1 MMTVRIL
8 ALGLLALIL
17 GYSAPGIA
25 QTQWYTVE
33 LIVFSLLE
41 PEIGSES
48 WPEAPG
54 RPSLE
59 ESIELTPS
67 FGLQE
72 DSELG
77 AFAAFRTLP
86 PEELTLRKEWSR
98 LKRSAGFRPLLHT
111 AWRQPGFSRE
121 ESRAVHLS
129 SDFMDSPRDGE
140 STIQP
145 AANPPSPPIASPA
158 GQSNQLAASES
169 AAAGLPKEPVIDGT
183 IRVWRER
190 YLHVEADLRFALE
203 LEPAPSSG
211 QGASLEGAGARAES
225 VFFRL
230 KERRRMR
237 SRKLHFLDHPMFGML
252 VEITPFELPDPP
264 AAPQNVPPA
273 SRPISPPASPPMTG
287 QQSAPAGT
295 TTAPPA
301 SSAPPAPATP
311 RPASVA
317 PPAKPS
323 G

>member
-1 MMTVRIL
+1 MMTVRIV
-8 ALGLLALIL
+8 ALGLLSLIL

-33 LIVFSLLE
+33 LIVFSFLE

-129 SDFMDSPRDGE
+129 SDSVGSPLGRE
-140 STIQP
+140 STSQP
-145 AANPPSPPIASPA
+145 AARPSPPTTSPA
-158 GQSNQLAASES
+158 GQSAQLTTNES
-169 AAAGLPKEPVIDGT
+169 APAGLAKEPVIDGT

-203 LEPAPSSG
+203 LEPTPYSG
-211 QGASLEGAGARAES
+211 HSASLTGAGARAES

-230 KERRRMR
+230 TERRRMR

-273 SRPISPPASPPMTG
+273 SGSMSPPASPPMTG
-287 QQSAPAGT
+287 RQSAPAGT
-295 TTAPPA
+295 KTAPSE
-301 SSAPPAPATP
+301 SSSSPTPTTP